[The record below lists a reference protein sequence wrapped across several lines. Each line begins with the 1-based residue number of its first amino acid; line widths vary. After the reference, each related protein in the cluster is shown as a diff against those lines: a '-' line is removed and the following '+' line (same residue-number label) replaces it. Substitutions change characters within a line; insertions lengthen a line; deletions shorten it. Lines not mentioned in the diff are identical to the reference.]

1 MNKFF
6 RRLPLLAKLML
17 IGLIPFT
24 FLVFVTIQLYNEK
37 TEKLKLFDN
46 YRTYMDESANINGLI
61 DALQEERKFAFD
73 YVITKGMRKELIL
86 QRPRTDAL
94 LQKLIKSGDPSI
106 AGLTTYTKLGEL
118 NEIRDKIDA
127 FKIKP
132 DGVMHFYSNTVFRL
146 NTLNTIPP
154 ANTAYLQ
161 PVYNNL
167 VAQKILSEMITY
179 LGIIRSNIY
188 NVLHTRLYMV
198 DTLIGTIGTHDIYK
212 SYDAELMAKSNPAIL
227 EQYKEVR
234 NASALKPTLE
244 YIDTLFKRFSFDSS
258 YTAADWWKVSDEGV
272 NALRKFQSTIWSDLN
287 EQLNKIYLKEE
298 QSRTRAL
305 ILLILALVSI
315 IIVVTYIVFIINRTL
330 RELKF
335 AAERISN
342 GETGVAVKAESND
355 VVGSLAKS
363 ISKIDENNQVLANAA
378 EAIGQGDFS
387 TQLEPRGEKDV
398 LGNAISKMK
407 NELQAYSQKME
418 LLVEQRT
425 QELARSN
432 EDLQQFAHVASH
444 DLKEP
449 LRKITTFSSILSS
462 EQKESLSEKGKL
474 YLEKIE
480 HSSQRMSNMIEGVLA
495 YSTVSISEQLFE
507 IVDLN
512 KIISDVE
519 NDLELA
525 IIQKEA
531 KIVYENLPRIK
542 GIRLLLHQVF
552 YNLINN
558 ALKFSKAN
566 IPPII
571 KITATSTEKDGGGN
585 STPLEYV
592 QIDIQDNGIG
602 FNPAYADRMFGVFS
616 RLNAKDKYEGTGL
629 GLALCKKIVQRHGG
643 EIWADGE
650 EGVGSVF
657 HIVLPL
663 K

>member
-1 MNKFF
+1 
-6 RRLPLLAKLML
+6 
-17 IGLIPFT
+17 
-24 FLVFVTIQLYNEK
+24 
-37 TEKLKLFDN
+37 
-46 YRTYMDESANINGLI
+46 
-61 DALQEERKFAFD
+61 
-73 YVITKGMRKELIL
+73 
-86 QRPRTDAL
+86 
-94 LQKLIKSGDPSI
+94 
-106 AGLTTYTKLGEL
+106 
-118 NEIRDKIDA
+118 
-127 FKIKP
+127 
-132 DGVMHFYSNTVFRL
+132 
-146 NTLNTIPP
+146 
-154 ANTAYLQ
+154 
-161 PVYNNL
+161 
-167 VAQKILSEMITY
+167 MITY

-198 DTLIGTIGTHDIYK
+198 ETLIGTIGTHDIYK
-212 SYDAELMAKSNPAIL
+212 SYDAELRAKSNPAIL
-227 EQYKEVR
+227 EQYKAVR

-287 EQLNKIYLKEE
+287 EQLDKIYLEEE
-298 QSRTRAL
+298 QSRTRTL
-305 ILLILALVSI
+305 VLLILALVSI

-342 GETGVAVKAESND
+342 GMGVAIKAESND

-387 TQLEPRGEKDV
+387 TELKPRGEKDV
-398 LGNAISKMK
+398 LGNAISEMK
-407 NELQAYSQKME
+407 NELEAYSNKME

-444 DLKEP
+444 DGKEP
-449 LRKITTFSSILSS
+449 LRKITTFSSILSN

-495 YSTVSISEQLFE
+495 YSTVSVSEQSFE

-552 YNLINN
+552 FNLINN

-566 IPPII
+566 IAPTI
-571 KITATSTEKDGGGN
+571 KITAINTEKNGGGN
-585 STPLEYV
+585 GTPIEYV

-602 FNPAYADRMFGVFS
+602 FNPAYADRMFGAGWV
-616 RLNAKDKYEGTGL
+616 
-629 GLALCKKIVQRHGG
+629 
-643 EIWADGE
+643 
-650 EGVGSVF
+650 
-657 HIVLPL
+657 
-663 K
+663 